1 MYALILLAIVVGML
15 LPIQAGVNAQ
25 LRQALG
31 DPVMAAC
38 VSFTVGTAALLLT
51 LAVTRPPL
59 PAMAAVTRVPWGSW
73 IGGVLGAVYV
83 GMAVV
88 LAPRLGAA
96 TLTAAVVAGQM
107 LVSIALDHYGWVGFP
122 EQPAN
127 LTRVAGAALV
137 VAGVLLIQK

>member
-25 LRQALG
+25 LRQAIG

-38 VSFTVGTAALLLT
+38 VSFMVGTGALLLT

-59 PAMAAVTRVPWGSW
+59 PSAEAVSRVPFGGW

-122 EQPAN
+122 EQPAT
-127 LTRVAGAALV
+127 LTRMAGAALV
-137 VAGVLLIQK
+137 VVGVLLIQR